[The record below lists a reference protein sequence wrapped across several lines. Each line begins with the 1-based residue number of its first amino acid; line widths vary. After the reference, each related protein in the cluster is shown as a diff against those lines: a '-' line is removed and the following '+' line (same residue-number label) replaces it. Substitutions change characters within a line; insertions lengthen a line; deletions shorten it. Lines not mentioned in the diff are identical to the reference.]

1 MSGTAAIVENIP
13 AKPRATMTTTSESLL
28 LRLQD
33 FADRPDE
40 QAWERFVTLYTP
52 LIFYWAR
59 GIGLNQTDAA
69 DLVQD
74 VLTRVFQKLPQLK
87 YDSTKSLRGW
97 LRTVTINRYREL
109 RRRKSSKVQPASES
123 MIESLAPVQ
132 QAESTWD
139 IDYARLLVAQAME
152 SMKDDFKVE
161 TWRALERVMK
171 DAESVDAAA
180 KATGV
185 SPWTIYSAK
194 SRLMKRLRDE
204 LEGLL

>member
-1 MSGTAAIVENIP
+1 
-13 AKPRATMTTTSESLL
+13 MTTTSESLL
-28 LRLQD
+28 FRLQD

-40 QAWERFVTLYTP
+40 QAWERFVALYTP

-59 GIGLNQTDAA
+59 GIGLDQTDAS

-109 RRRKSSKVQPASES
+109 HRRKSSKVQTASES
-123 MIESLAPVQ
+123 MIESLASVE

-152 SMKDDFKVE
+152 TMKDDFSAQ
-161 TWRALERVMK
+161 TWQALERVIK
-171 DAESVDAAA
+171 DGRPVEEAA

-204 LEGLL
+204 LDGLL

>member
-1 MSGTAAIVENIP
+1 
-13 AKPRATMTTTSESLL
+13 MTTTSESLL

-152 SMKDDFKVE
+152 SMKNDFKVE